1 MKVESHVGHSDPTPV
16 SAIEYVFG
24 VIRAYQVAGL
34 TVDHRHI
41 MAVQQKLMD
50 ESSIPKFRLLRVMD
64 KLNQAIGSDKETVE
78 VSIEDL
84 RTILKVKGVITESN

>member
-1 MKVESHVGHSDPTPV
+1 MEIESHVGHSDPSPV

-34 TVDHRHI
+34 SVDHRHI

-50 ESSIPKFRLLRVMD
+50 ESSIPKFRLLRVLDRMHT
-64 KLNQAIGSDKETVE
+64 AIAEGKSAVE
-78 VSIEDL
+78 IPIEDI
-84 RTILKVKGVITESN
+84 RTILKVKGAITEGN